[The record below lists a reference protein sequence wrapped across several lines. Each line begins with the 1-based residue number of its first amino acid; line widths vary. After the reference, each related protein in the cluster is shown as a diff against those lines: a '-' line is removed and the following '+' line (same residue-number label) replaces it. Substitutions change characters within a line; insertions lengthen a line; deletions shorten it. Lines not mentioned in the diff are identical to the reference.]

1 VGKQDR
7 KSTILGCAIAPSAA
21 EGAIRRL
28 AGRDA
33 IAAYMRQL
41 PTFIR
46 FGTLSDVRVRETG
59 DEFIIEA
66 TGHHRR
72 IPDDT
77 QRDLSYGKAVHFR
90 DYMTPPAATDAID
103 QRASARDGNGEMG
116 RCGAELGGCCRSFH
130 ARRLGVELKRLSVSN

>member
-1 VGKQDR
+1 MSPT
-7 KSTILGCAIAPSAA
+7 STLPEWFARAIQSLQAGDIDGYMEIYARDAVHEFPFAP

-33 IAAYMRQL
+33 IAAYMRRL
-41 PTFIR
+41 PELMR
-46 FGTLSDVRVRETG
+46 FGSLSDVRVRETG

-77 QRDLSYGKAVHFR
+77 PRDLSYVWFITRRDGQVVHFR
-90 DYMTPPAATDAID
+90 DYMNPM
-103 QRASARDGNGEMG
+103 Q
-116 RCGAELGGCCRSFH
+116 
-130 ARRLGVELKRLSVSN
+130 LSSR

>member
-1 VGKQDR
+1 MSPTSTLPEWFARAIEALKAGDIDR
-7 KSTILGCAIAPSAA
+7 YMEIYAPDAVHEFPFAA

-41 PTFIR
+41 PKFIR
-46 FGTLSDVRVRETG
+46 FGSLTEVRVRETG
-59 DEFIIEA
+59 DELIIEA

-77 QRDLSYGKAVHFR
+77 PRDLSYVWFITRRDGQVAHFR
-90 DYMTPPAATDAID
+90 DYMNPLQLPT
-103 QRASARDGNGEMG
+103 R
-116 RCGAELGGCCRSFH
+116 
-130 ARRLGVELKRLSVSN
+130 